1 MKDEELTAEELLA
14 EIDRILGKEKTPKE
28 TFEADTP
35 DYEEL
40 MKETDRVLSELH
52 TQEPEQKETSKP
64 VMELS
69 FPVKEN
75 KPFAETNIA
84 ETEKEPDKP
93 ERTKKHA
100 GKWIGD
106 IAFYLFLIVLV
117 VSAALLKGGDSGAP
131 KSLAGFSMFT
141 VLTGS
146 MQDEIPQGS
155 LVITQQTDPREL
167 KIGDDITYLSSPTTT
182 VTHRIV
188 GIIENYNNTGQRA
201 FETQGIMNARPDE
214 QPVPAGNVVG
224 KVIFHSYALGR
235 AFTVLS
241 EHWLVFLILLVLT
254 VALIKTLK
262 IVFGRSRSET
272 NTQSSKKERK
282 KEVL

>member
-1 MKDEELTAEELLA
+1 MKDEELTTEDLLA

-28 TFEADTP
+28 SFEAALP
-35 DYEEL
+35 DYEER

-52 TQEPEQKETSKP
+52 IPETEQKETPEP

-69 FPVKEN
+69 FPVQESE
-75 KPFAETNIA
+75 PSAETNIA
-84 ETEKEPDKP
+84 ETGQEPDKP

-155 LVITQQTDPREL
+155 LVITQQTDPQKL

-188 GIIENYNNTGQRA
+188 GIIENYKDTGQRA
-201 FETQGIMNARPDE
+201 FETQGIMNAKPDE

-235 AFTVLS
+235 VFTVLS
-241 EHWLVFLILLVLT
+241 EHWLIFLILLVLT

>member
-75 KPFAETNIA
+75 KPFVETNIS

-167 KIGDDITYLSSPTTT
+167 KIGDDVTYLSSPTTT

-201 FETQGIMNARPDE
+201 FETQGIMNAKPDE

-254 VALIKTLK
+254 GALIKTLK

>member
-1 MKDEELTAEELLA
+1 MKDEELTAEDLLA

-28 TFEADTP
+28 SFEADPP
-35 DYEEL
+35 DYEER

-69 FPVKEN
+69 FPVQEN
-75 KPFAETNIA
+75 ESSAETNIA
-84 ETEKEPDKP
+84 ETEQEPDKP
-93 ERTKKHA
+93 EQPKKHA

-106 IAFYLFLIVLV
+106 IAFYLFLVVLV
-117 VSAALLKGGDSGAP
+117 VSVAFLKGGDSGAP

-155 LVITQQTDPREL
+155 LVITQQTDPQEL

-188 GIIENYNNTGQRA
+188 GIIENYKDTGQRA
-201 FETQGIMNARPDE
+201 FETQGIMNTKPDE

>member
-75 KPFAETNIA
+75 KPFVETNIS

-167 KIGDDITYLSSPTTT
+167 KIGDDVTYLSSPTTT

-201 FETQGIMNARPDE
+201 FETQGIMNAKPDE

>member
-64 VMELS
+64 VME
-69 FPVKEN
+69 N
-75 KPFAETNIA
+75 KPFAETNIS

-201 FETQGIMNARPDE
+201 FETQGIMNAKPDE

>member
-75 KPFAETNIA
+75 KPFVETNIS

-167 KIGDDITYLSSPTTT
+167 KIGDDVTYLSSPTTT

-201 FETQGIMNARPDE
+201 FETQGIMNAKPDE

-241 EHWLVFLILLVLT
+241 EHWLVFLMLLVLT

>member
-69 FPVKEN
+69 FPVKDN
-75 KPFAETNIA
+75 KPFAETNIS

-155 LVITQQTDPREL
+155 LVITQQTDPSEL
-167 KIGDDITYLSSPTTT
+167 KIGDDIT
-182 VTHRIV
+182 
-188 GIIENYNNTGQRA
+188 
-201 FETQGIMNARPDE
+201 
-214 QPVPAGNVVG
+214 
-224 KVIFHSYALGR
+224 
-235 AFTVLS
+235 
-241 EHWLVFLILLVLT
+241 
-254 VALIKTLK
+254 
-262 IVFGRSRSET
+262 
-272 NTQSSKKERK
+272 
-282 KEVL
+282 

>member
-75 KPFAETNIA
+75 KPFVETNIS

-167 KIGDDITYLSSPTTT
+167 KIGDDVTYLSSPTTT

-201 FETQGIMNARPDE
+201 FETQGIMNAKPDE

-282 KEVL
+282 KELL

>member
-1 MKDEELTAEELLA
+1 MKDEELTAEKLLA
-14 EIDRILGKEKTPKE
+14 EIDRIMGKEEIPKE
-28 TFEADTP
+28 SSKTDTP

-52 TQEPEQKETSKP
+52 TQEPEQKKSPEP

-69 FPVKEN
+69 SPVKES
-75 KPFAETNIA
+75 KPPPETDVA
-84 ETEKEPDKP
+84 ATEQEPDKP
-93 ERTKKHA
+93 ERPNKHA

-117 VSAALLKGGDSGAP
+117 VSVALLKSGDNGAP
-131 KSLAGFSMFT
+131 KSLAGFSAFT

-155 LVITQQTDPREL
+155 LVITKQTAPQEL
-167 KIGDDITYLSSPTTT
+167 QIGDDITYLSSPTTT

-188 GIIENYNNTGQRA
+188 GIMENYNNTGQRA
-201 FETQGIMNARPDE
+201 FETQGIMNAKPDE

-224 KVIFHSYALGR
+224 KVIFHSYVLGQ

-241 EHWLVFLILLVLT
+241 EHWLIFLILLVLT
-254 VALIKTLK
+254 AALIKTLK
-262 IVFGRSRSET
+262 VVFHREK
-272 NTQSSKKERK
+272 SKTSKTEKRKEN
-282 KEVL
+282 V

>member
-1 MKDEELTAEELLA
+1 MKDEELTAEKLLA
-14 EIDRILGKEKTPKE
+14 EIDRIMGKEEIPKE
-28 TFEADTP
+28 SSKTDTP

-52 TQEPEQKETSKP
+52 TQESEQKESPEP

-69 FPVKEN
+69 FPIKESE
-75 KPFAETNIA
+75 PLMETDVAEK
-84 ETEKEPDKP
+84 EQEPDKP
-93 ERTKKHA
+93 ECPKKHA

-117 VSAALLKGGDSGAP
+117 VSVALLKGGDSGAP
-131 KSLAGFSMFT
+131 KSLAGFSAFT

-155 LVITQQTDPREL
+155 LVITKQTDPQKL
-167 KIGDDITYLSSPTTT
+167 QIGDDITYLSSPTTT

-188 GIIENYNNTGQRA
+188 GIMENYNNTGQRA
-201 FETQGIMNARPDE
+201 FETQGIMNAKPDE

-224 KVIFHSYALGR
+224 KVIFHSHALGQ

-241 EHWLVFLILLVLT
+241 EHWLIFLILLVLI
-254 VALIKTLK
+254 VALIKVLK
-262 IVFGRSRSET
+262 VVFGHSRQET
-272 NTQSSKKERK
+272 NTESSKKERK
-282 KEVL
+282 KEDL

>member
-75 KPFAETNIA
+75 KPFVETNIS

-167 KIGDDITYLSSPTTT
+167 KIGDDVTYLSSPTTT

-188 GIIENYNNTGQRA
+188 GIIEKYNNTGQRA
-201 FETQGIMNARPDE
+201 FETQGIMNAKPDE

>member
-75 KPFAETNIA
+75 KPFVKTNIS

-167 KIGDDITYLSSPTTT
+167 KIGDDVTYLSSPTTT

-201 FETQGIMNARPDE
+201 FETQGIMNAKPDE

>member
-1 MKDEELTAEELLA
+1 MKDEELTTEELLE

-28 TFEADTP
+28 SFEADTP

-52 TQEPEQKETSKP
+52 IPETEQKEASKP

-69 FPVKEN
+69 FPVQESE
-75 KPFAETNIA
+75 PSAEINIA
-84 ETEKEPDKP
+84 ETEQEPDKP

-117 VSAALLKGGDSGAP
+117 VSVAFLKGGDSGAP
-131 KSLAGFSMFT
+131 KSLAGFSTFT

-188 GIIENYNNTGQRA
+188 GIIENYKDTGQRA
-201 FETQGIMNARPDE
+201 FETQGIMNAKPDE

-224 KVIFHSYALGR
+224 KVIFHSYALGQ

-241 EHWLVFLILLVLT
+241 EHWLVFLILLVPT
-254 VALIKTLK
+254 AALIKTLK
-262 IVFGRSRSET
+262 IVFRRDH
-272 NTQSSKKERK
+272 SKNEKRKED
-282 KEVL
+282 L

>member
-75 KPFAETNIA
+75 KPFVETNIS

-167 KIGDDITYLSSPTTT
+167 KIGDDVTYLSSPTTT

-201 FETQGIMNARPDE
+201 FETQGIMNAKPDE

-254 VALIKTLK
+254 VALIKKLK

>member
-75 KPFAETNIA
+75 KPFVETNIS

-106 IAFYLFLIVLV
+106 IAFYLFLM
-117 VSAALLKGGDSGAP
+117 
-131 KSLAGFSMFT
+131 AGFSMFT

-167 KIGDDITYLSSPTTT
+167 KIGDDVTYLSSPTTT

-201 FETQGIMNARPDE
+201 FETQGIMNAKPDE

>member
-1 MKDEELTAEELLA
+1 MKDEELTAEDLLA

-75 KPFAETNIA
+75 KPFVETNIS

-106 IAFYLFLIVLV
+106 IAFYLFLIVVV

-167 KIGDDITYLSSPTTT
+167 KIGDDVTYLSSPTTT

-201 FETQGIMNARPDE
+201 FETQGIMNAKPDE

-235 AFTVLS
+235 AFTDLS

>member
-75 KPFAETNIA
+75 KPFVETNIS

-167 KIGDDITYLSSPTTT
+167 KIGDDVTYLSSPTTT

-201 FETQGIMNARPDE
+201 FETQGIMNAKPDE

-262 IVFGRSRSET
+262 IVFGRGRSET

>member
-1 MKDEELTAEELLA
+1 
-14 EIDRILGKEKTPKE
+14 
-28 TFEADTP
+28 
-35 DYEEL
+35 
-40 MKETDRVLSELH
+40 
-52 TQEPEQKETSKP
+52 
-64 VMELS
+64 MELS

-75 KPFAETNIA
+75 KPFVETNIS

-167 KIGDDITYLSSPTTT
+167 KIGDDVTYLSSPTTT

-201 FETQGIMNARPDE
+201 FETQGIMNAKPDE

>member
-1 MKDEELTAEELLA
+1 MWA

-75 KPFAETNIA
+75 KPFVETNIS

-167 KIGDDITYLSSPTTT
+167 KIGDDVTYLSSPTTT

-201 FETQGIMNARPDE
+201 FETQGIMNAKPDE

>member
-1 MKDEELTAEELLA
+1 MKDEDLTAEELLA

-75 KPFAETNIA
+75 KPFVETNIS

-167 KIGDDITYLSSPTTT
+167 KIGDDVTYLSSPTTT

-201 FETQGIMNARPDE
+201 FETQGIMNAKPDE

>member
-1 MKDEELTAEELLA
+1 MKDEELTAVELLA

-75 KPFAETNIA
+75 KPFVETNIS

-167 KIGDDITYLSSPTTT
+167 KIGDDVTYLSSPTTT

-201 FETQGIMNARPDE
+201 FETQGIMNAKPDE